1 MSGRDEGLGGTAFD
15 VAEAGASG
23 RDVESSGTDRARTE
37 ADVQAHVEVGSREH
51 AADLPRAGST
61 RASTGEATQAAAVAA
76 GSHGASPAARR
87 TTPRRR
93 AHHGS
98 RRPGDGPTAALS
110 GASVAGLALLWW
122 AATHFGW
129 VPPLFLPAPAAVWR
143 AFVDAWHGDLQGGV
157 PLAEHLGWSTLRVFG
172 AFALAA
178 LIGIP
183 VGILMGVSR
192 VARGLLDPPLE
203 FYRPLPPLA
212 YLPLVVIWFGIDE
225 TAKIVVIFLACFA
238 PIAMAA
244 RAGARS
250 ATREQI
256 AAAWSLGG
264 SAAQVVRHVVLPAA
278 LPEILTGL
286 RIAIG
291 FGWTT
296 LVAAE
301 MVAATAGLG
310 QMVLNASSFLRTD
323 VVVMGIVLIGLIAW
337 GFDLAMRALERR
349 LVPWKG
355 RG

>member
-1 MSGRDEGLGGTAFD
+1 MSVPQESLGDVALTASGVGAFD
-15 VAEAGASG
+15 
-23 RDVESSGTDRARTE
+23 
-37 ADVQAHVEVGSREH
+37 
-51 AADLPRAGST
+51 
-61 RASTGEATQAAAVAA
+61 AAVAA
-76 GSHGASPAARR
+76 AQAEALAGSSDRARVASADRGTSIDRPR
-87 TTPRRR
+87 TTPATRR
-93 AHHGS
+93 AS
-98 RRPGDGPTAALS
+98 IRRMPGEGPTAGLS
-110 GASVAGLALLWW
+110 AASVAALALLWW
-122 AATHFGW
+122 LATHLHW
-129 VPPLFLPAPAAVWR
+129 LPPLFLPTPEAVWQ
-143 AFVDAWHGDLQGGV
+143 AFVDAWHGRIQGGL
-157 PLAEHLGWSTLRVFG
+157 PLSEHLFWSTLRVFG

-178 LIGIP
+178 VTAIP

-225 TAKIVVIFLACFA
+225 TAKLVVIWLACFA

-244 RAGARS
+244 RAGAKS
-250 ATREQI
+250 ASVEQLR
-256 AAAWSLGG
+256 AAASLGG
-264 SAAQVVRHVVLPAA
+264 SFTQIVRFVVLPAA

-337 GFDLAMRALERR
+337 GFDLGMRALERR

>member
-1 MSGRDEGLGGTAFD
+1 MSVPQESLGD
-15 VAEAGASG
+15 VALTACETGSCETGACDVKVLEA
-23 RDVESSGTDRARTE
+23 RTRARK
-37 ADVQAHVEVGSREH
+37 
-51 AADLPRAGST
+51 RA
-61 RASTGEATQAAAVAA
+61 QAAA
-76 GSHGASPAARR
+76 AARR
-87 TTPRRR
+87 ARLRQM
-93 AHHGS
+93 
-98 RRPGDGPTAALS
+98 PGEGPTAALS
-110 GASVAGLALLWW
+110 AASVAALALLWW
-122 AATHFGW
+122 LATHLHW
-129 VPPLFLPAPAAVWR
+129 LPPLFLPTPEAVWQ
-143 AFVDAWHGDLQGGV
+143 AFVDAWHGRIQGGL
-157 PLAEHLGWSTLRVFG
+157 PLSEHLFWSTLRVFG

-178 LIGIP
+178 VTAVPI
-183 VGILMGVSR
+183 GILMGVSR
-192 VARGLLDPPLE
+192 IARGLLDPPLE

-225 TAKIVVIFLACFA
+225 TAKLVVIWLASFA

-244 RAGARS
+244 RAGAKS
-250 ATREQI
+250 ASVEQLR
-256 AAAWSLGG
+256 AAASLGG
-264 SAAQVVRHVVLPAA
+264 SFAQIVRFVVLPAA

-337 GFDLAMRALERR
+337 GFDLGMRALERR